1 MATKHFSDPT
11 TMSKPIGFAHVVDI
25 TGPGRTIYVA
35 GQLGIDTEGKVASGL
50 RTHAAEQKSRSFDTL
65 SAGPSNVVAER
76 PSRCQVDDACNFND
90 RLSQL
95 GTKESDVY
103 REAGQQP
110 LEQAHDRKNFAFR
123 RAAPSG

>member
-1 MATKHFSDPT
+1 MPWHVRYTSESD
-11 TMSKPIGFAHVVDI
+11 
-25 TGPGRTIYVA
+25 R
-35 GQLGIDTEGKVASGL
+35 IDASQRNAAL
-50 RTHAAEQKSRSFDTL
+50 CQKATHAAEQKSRSFDTL

>member
-1 MATKHFSDPT
+1 
-11 TMSKPIGFAHVVDI
+11 MSAFCSTSTDLLVLNTFAMCQK
-25 TGPGRTIYVA
+25 A
-35 GQLGIDTEGKVASGL
+35 
-50 RTHAAEQKSRSFDTL
+50 THAAEQKSRSFDTL

-123 RAAPSG
+123 RAAPGG